1 MQRYYFFS
9 NLQVIFQEN
18 WLYLCAMK
26 YKRVIFELDGT
37 LVDTIADLGAAANA
51 ALAAKGLPQHEPGA
65 FRGMVGHGVR
75 NLMKQAMPEAMRAD
89 EQALDAL
96 LDVFLKYYIEHIDER
111 SRPYPGIRELLQEL
125 QAAGV
130 ELAVASNKFQAGAEK
145 LVGRMFPEIPFAAV
159 LGGRPGVPLKPDPSI
174 VAEIRSRAGVSL
186 RETVMVG
193 DSATDIATAAGA
205 EVDCVAV
212 SWGFRTREQLVDAPR
227 IVDTAQELR
236 AILFGE

>member
-1 MQRYYFFS
+1 
-9 NLQVIFQEN
+9 
-18 WLYLCAMK
+18 MK
-26 YKRVIFELDGT
+26 YKLVIFDLDGT

-51 ALAAKGLPQHEPGA
+51 ALAAKGLPQHSLEA
-65 FRGMVGHGVR
+65 YRGMVGNGVR
-75 NLMKQAMPEAMRAD
+75 KLMERAMPEAMRAD
-89 EQALDAL
+89 GQALDAL
-96 LDVFLKYYIEHIDER
+96 LDSFLNYYIEHIDER

-145 LVGRMFPEIPFAAV
+145 LVGRMFPEIEFAAV

-212 SWGFRTREQLVDAPR
+212 SWGFRTREQLGDAPR

-236 AILFGE
+236 SLLLAE

>member
-1 MQRYYFFS
+1 
-9 NLQVIFQEN
+9 
-18 WLYLCAMK
+18 MK
-26 YKRVIFELDGT
+26 YKLVIFDLDGT

-51 ALAAKGLPQHEPGA
+51 ALAAKGLPQHSPEA
-65 FRGMVGHGVR
+65 YRGMVGNGVR
-75 NLMKQAMPEAMRAD
+75 KLMERAMPEAMRAD
-89 EQALDAL
+89 GQALDAL
-96 LDVFLKYYIEHIDER
+96 LDSFLKYYIEHIDER

-145 LVGRMFPEIPFAAV
+145 LVGRMFPEIEFAAV

-212 SWGFRTREQLVDAPR
+212 SWGFRTREQLGDAPR

-236 AILFGE
+236 SLLLAE

>member
-1 MQRYYFFS
+1 
-9 NLQVIFQEN
+9 
-18 WLYLCAMK
+18 MK
-26 YKRVIFELDGT
+26 YKLVIFDLDGT

-51 ALAAKGLPQHEPGA
+51 ALAAKGLPQHSLEA
-65 FRGMVGHGVR
+65 YRGMVGNGVR
-75 NLMKQAMPEAMRAD
+75 KLMERAMPEAMRAD
-89 EQALDAL
+89 GQALDAL
-96 LDVFLKYYIEHIDER
+96 LDSFLKYYIEHIDER

-125 QAAGV
+125 QVAGV

-145 LVGRMFPEIPFAAV
+145 LVGRMFPEIEFAAV

-186 RETVMVG
+186 RETLMVG

-212 SWGFRTREQLVDAPR
+212 SWGFRTREQLGDAPR

-236 AILFGE
+236 SLLLAE

>member
-26 YKRVIFELDGT
+26 YKLVIFDLDGT
-37 LVDTIADLGAAANA
+37 LVDTIVDLGAAANA

-212 SWGFRTREQLVDAPR
+212 SWGFRTREQLGAAPR

-236 AILFGE
+236 TLLFAE

>member
-26 YKRVIFELDGT
+26 YKLVIFDLDGT

-51 ALAAKGLPQHEPGA
+51 ALAAKGLPQHAPEA
-65 FRGMVGHGVR
+65 FRSMVGHGVR
-75 NLMKQAMPEAMRAD
+75 NLMKQAMPEAMRED

-130 ELAVASNKFQAGAEK
+130 ELGVASNKFQAGAEK
-145 LVGRMFPEIPFAAV
+145 LVGRMFPEIRFAAI
-159 LGGRPGVPLKPDPSI
+159 LGGRPGVPLKPDPAI

-186 RETVMVG
+186 RETLMVG
-193 DSATDIATAAGA
+193 DSATDMATATAAG
-205 EVDCVAV
+205 VDCVAV

>member
-1 MQRYYFFS
+1 
-9 NLQVIFQEN
+9 
-18 WLYLCAMK
+18 MK
-26 YKRVIFELDGT
+26 YKLVIFDLDGT

-51 ALAAKGLPQHEPGA
+51 ALAAKGLPQHSLEA
-65 FRGMVGHGVR
+65 YRGMVGNGVR
-75 NLMKQAMPEAMRAD
+75 KLMERAMPEAMRAD
-89 EQALDAL
+89 GQALDAL
-96 LDVFLKYYIEHIDER
+96 LDSFLNYYIEHIDER

-145 LVGRMFPEIPFAAV
+145 LVGRMFPEIEFAAV

-186 RETVMVG
+186 RETLMVG

-212 SWGFRTREQLVDAPR
+212 SWGFRTREQLGAAPR

-236 AILFGE
+236 SLLLAE

>member
-1 MQRYYFFS
+1 
-9 NLQVIFQEN
+9 
-18 WLYLCAMK
+18 MK
-26 YKRVIFELDGT
+26 YKLVIFDLDGT

-51 ALAAKGLPQHEPGA
+51 ALAAKGLPQHSPEA
-65 FRGMVGHGVR
+65 YRGMVGNGVR
-75 NLMKQAMPEAMRAD
+75 KLMERAMPEAMRAD
-89 EQALDAL
+89 GQALDAL
-96 LDVFLKYYIEHIDER
+96 LDSFLKYYIEHIDER

-145 LVGRMFPEIPFAAV
+145 LVGRMFPEIEFTAV

-186 RETVMVG
+186 RETLMVG

-212 SWGFRTREQLVDAPR
+212 SWGFRTREQLGDAPR

-236 AILFGE
+236 SLLLAE